1 MTKVMYEIP
10 GMKDVVRCTVT
21 EDTVLKGEPPRLE
34 RKRNEIVI
42 KYNINAFCRKT
53 GRILFE

>member
-21 EDTVLKGEPPRLE
+21 ENTVLKGEPPLLE
-34 RKRNEIVI
+34 RK
-42 KYNINAFCRKT
+42 KK
-53 GRILFE
+53 

>member
-21 EDTVLKGEPPRLE
+21 ENTVLKGEPPLLE

-42 KYNINAFCRKT
+42 IINCNI
-53 GRILFE
+53 